1 MPPSVHVCACVC
13 KHLVTR
19 CRIFRGHL
27 LGKTTCL
34 MLQLV
39 LISDLH
45 FPSHS
50 DMFEF
55 AFSTSKFTSRGCQ
68 GHQWVWHQRRHSL
81 FACDMKKGRFLHVPA
96 AFVKL
101 LNKLLSYGVFTFNFR
116 CLSDQLPT
124 DFPSVFDQVSI
135 SFRLTFDRFRTVSTT
150 PLRRTMT
157 LRRTMFVIVLNRGL
171 LQINALFRTIPDK
184 HVELSSVCVSP
195 PGATSSRLDGP
206 SEKVQVRLTTV
217 DVSKRNQGGLCAMD

>member
-1 MPPSVHVCACVC
+1 MKSCGIFCVCVC

-101 LNKLLSYGVFTFNFR
+101 LNKLLSYGVFTSTFDVYPTNFR
-116 CLSDQLPT
+116 PNFHQFST
-124 DFPSVFDQVSI
+124 RFRSVFDSLSI
-135 SFRLTFDRFRTVSTT
+135 GFEQFRQLHFD
-150 PLRRTMT
+150 
-157 LRRTMFVIVLNRGL
+157 
-171 LQINALFRTIPDK
+171 
-184 HVELSSVCVSP
+184 ELWQLGQC
-195 PGATSSRLDGP
+195 L
-206 SEKVQVRLTTV
+206 
-217 DVSKRNQGGLCAMD
+217 